1 MWCIEIS
8 DGDVLNKA
16 TIATIFGDQHK
27 TPTHIGTEEEAMVKD
42 RVGSLG
48 WLRKRIED
56 ADTDLLREMVKAVTE
71 VFMSAEASA
80 VCGAP
85 YRQASTDRVN
95 RRNGYRER
103 RWDTRVG
110 TIDLAIPK
118 LRKGSYFPDWL
129 LEPRRR
135 AERALMQVVTEC
147 YVRGVSTRRVDGLV
161 RTLGL
166 EGMSKSQVSELAKE
180 LDPVVE
186 SFRNRPLDDGPYT
199 FIWLDAMTQRCRES
213 GRVVNVVTAIATG
226 VNGDGHRE
234 ILGLDVFTSEDKA
247 GWKAFLRGLVARGLS
262 GVKLVTSDAHSGLKA
277 AIAAEIHGCSW
288 QRCRTHFMRNL
299 LNKVPKN
306 AQGLVA
312 TLVRSVFAQ
321 PTSKEVWA
329 QHERVADELERGF
342 PQAAEMLREA
352 AEEVLAFTT
361 FPQSVWRQI
370 WSNNPQERL
379 NREIRRRSD
388 VVGIFPNRKAIIR
401 LIGAVLGEYND
412 EYMVTRR
419 YMSVGALEK
428 AQAATGGD
436 GPTAQLELE
445 EEPMLIEQLAA

>member
-1 MWCIEIS
+1 
-8 DGDVLNKA
+8 
-16 TIATIFGDQHK
+16 
-27 TPTHIGTEEEAMVKD
+27 MVKD

-85 YRQASTDRVN
+85 YRQPSDDRVN

-118 LRKGSYFPDWL
+118 LRQGTYFPEWL
-129 LEPRRR
+129 LKPRRR

-161 RTLGL
+161 QTLGL
-166 EGMSKSQVSELAKE
+166 EGMSRSQVSELAKE

-186 SFRNRPLDDGPYT
+186 SFRNRRLDDGPYT
-199 FIWLDAMTQRCRES
+199 FVWLDAMTQRCREG
-213 GRVVNVVTAIATG
+213 GRVVNVVTAIAVG
-226 VNGDGHRE
+226 VNNDGHRE
-234 ILGLDVFTSEDKA
+234 ILGLDVFTSEDEA
-247 GWKAFLRGLVARGLS
+247 GWTTFLRGLVSRGLS

-277 AIAAEIHGCSW
+277 AIAAELSGSSW

-299 LNKVPKN
+299 LTKVPKS

-312 TLVRSVFAQ
+312 TLVRSIFAQ

-329 QHERVADELERGF
+329 QHERVAQELEHRF

-361 FPQSVWRQI
+361 FPESVWRQI

-388 VVGIFPNRKAIIR
+388 VVGIFPNRRAIIR
-401 LIGAVLGEYND
+401 LIGALLGEYND
-412 EYMVTRR
+412 EWTVARR
-419 YMSVGALEK
+419 YMSIGALEK
-428 AQAATGGD
+428 AQAAAGGD
-436 GPTAQLELE
+436 DSTPNLESE
-445 EEPMLIEQLAA
+445 EEPVLVEQLAA

>member
-1 MWCIEIS
+1 M
-8 DGDVLNKA
+8 V
-16 TIATIFGDQHK
+16 
-27 TPTHIGTEEEAMVKD
+27 EE

-56 ADTDLLREMVKAVTE
+56 ADTDLLREMVKAVSE
-71 VFMSAEASA
+71 VFMCAEASA

-85 YRQASTDRVN
+85 YRQPSSHRVN
-95 RRNGYRER
+95 QRNGYRER
-103 RWDTRVG
+103 QWDTRVG

-118 LRKGSYFPDWL
+118 LRKGTYFPEWL

-161 RTLGL
+161 QTLGL

-199 FIWLDAMTQRCRES
+199 FVWLDAMSQRCREG
-213 GRVVNVVTAIATG
+213 GRVVSVVTAIATG
-226 VNGDGHRE
+226 VNSDGHRE
-234 ILGLDVFTSEDKA
+234 ILGIDVFTSEDEA
-247 GWKAFLRGLVARGLS
+247 AWTAFVRGLVARGLS
-262 GVKLVTSDAHSGLKA
+262 GVKLVTSDAHTGLKA
-277 AIAAEIHGCSW
+277 AIAAELPGCTW
-288 QRCRTHFMRNL
+288 QRCRAHFMRNL
-299 LNKVPKN
+299 LSKVPKC

-312 TLVRSVFAQ
+312 TLVRSIFAQ

-329 QHERVADELERGF
+329 QHERVCEELERRF
-342 PQAAEMLREA
+342 PQAAEMLQEA
-352 AEEVLAFTT
+352 AEDILAFTT

-370 WSNNPQERL
+370 WSNNPQERV

-388 VVGIFPNRKAIIR
+388 VVGIFPNRKAIIH
-401 LIGAVLGEYND
+401 LIGAVLAEYND
-412 EYMVTRR
+412 EWMVTRR
-419 YMSVGALEK
+419 YMSVGALGK
-428 AQAATGGD
+428 AQAAAGGD
-436 GPTAQLELE
+436 APTTQLESE
-445 EEPMLIEQLAA
+445 EEPVLVEQLAA

>member
-1 MWCIEIS
+1 M
-8 DGDVLNKA
+8 V
-16 TIATIFGDQHK
+16 
-27 TPTHIGTEEEAMVKD
+27 EE

-85 YRQASTDRVN
+85 YRQASADRVN

-118 LRKGSYFPDWL
+118 LRKGSYFPEWL
-129 LEPRRR
+129 LAPRRR

-180 LDPVVE
+180 LDPVVDG
-186 SFRNRPLDDGPYT
+186 FRNRPLDDGPYT
-199 FIWLDAMTQRCRES
+199 FVWLDAMTQRCREG
-213 GRVVNVVTAIATG
+213 GRVVNVVTAVAVG
-226 VNGDGHRE
+226 VNHDGHRE
-234 ILGLDVFTSEDKA
+234 ILGLDVFTSEDEA
-247 GWKAFLRGLVARGLS
+247 GWTTFLRGLVARGLS
-262 GVKLVTSDAHSGLKA
+262 GVKLAISDAHSGLKA
-277 AIAAEIHGCSW
+277 AIAAELPGCTW

-299 LNKVPKN
+299 LSKVPKHS
-306 AQGLVA
+306 QGLVA
-312 TLVRSVFAQ
+312 TLVRSIFAQ

-329 QHERVADELERGF
+329 QHKRVCEELERRF
-342 PQAAEMLREA
+342 PQTAEMLHDASEDI
-352 AEEVLAFTT
+352 LAFTT
-361 FPQSVWRQI
+361 FPESVWRQI

-388 VVGIFPNRKAIIR
+388 VVGIFPNRRAIIR
-401 LIGAVLGEYND
+401 LIGAVLAEYND
-412 EYMVTRR
+412 EWTVTRR

-428 AQAATGGD
+428 AQADAGGD
-436 GPTAQLELE
+436 VPTAELE
-445 EEPMLIEQLAA
+445 SEQEPMLVEQLAA

>member
-1 MWCIEIS
+1 
-8 DGDVLNKA
+8 
-16 TIATIFGDQHK
+16 
-27 TPTHIGTEEEAMVKD
+27 MVKD
-42 RVGSLG
+42 RVGSLA

-85 YRQASTDRVN
+85 YRQPSTDRVN

-110 TIDLAIPK
+110 TIDLGIPK
-118 LRKGSYFPDWL
+118 LRKGSYFPEWL

-135 AERALMQVVTEC
+135 AERALIQVVTDC

-180 LDPVVE
+180 LDPVVA
-186 SFRNRPLDDGPYT
+186 SFRNRPLDDGPYM
-199 FIWLDAMTQRCRES
+199 FLWLDAMTQRCREG
-213 GRVVNVVTAIATG
+213 GRVVNVATVIATG
-226 VNGDGHRE
+226 INSNGHRE
-234 ILGLDVFTSEDKA
+234 ILGLDVMTTEDGA
-247 GWKAFLRGLVARGLS
+247 GWTEFLRGLVSRGLS

-277 AIAAEIHGCSW
+277 AIAAELPGCSW

-299 LNKVPKN
+299 LNKVPKR
-306 AQGLVA
+306 AQGLVG
-312 TLVRSVFAQ
+312 TLVRSIFAQ

-329 QHERVADELERGF
+329 QHERVVAELGHRF
-342 PQAAEMLREA
+342 PAAAEMLGET
-352 AEEVLAFTT
+352 AEDVLAFTA

-379 NREIRRRSD
+379 NREIRRRTN
-388 VVGIFPNRKAIIR
+388 VVGIFPNREAIIR

-412 EYMVTRR
+412 EWMVGRR
-419 YMSVGALEK
+419 YMSVGVLQK
-428 AQAATGGD
+428 AQQTDTEDGD
-436 GPTAQLELE
+436 QQLGQACE
-445 EEPMLIEQLAA
+445 ERVLVEQLAG